1 MGETDNNIILSQPNE
16 IAIDETGIY
25 ELIFYGNVYC
35 QGVNQLVSIFLLQ
48 NGNVIQYKGTKKYI
62 TIADVLDQIFF
73 STNINVQAGDTVS
86 IAFASSSVSTRLVTT
101 EDIYTNS
108 VSGNKDILY
117 PAYELSIKKVS

>member
-62 TIADVLDQIFF
+62 TIADGLDQIFF